1 MCSFIFCLPRPLIPG
16 RRLPRIPRAGFTL
29 TYRLTVR
36 LLQIVVDLA
45 LYWTQP
51 SPMGSNVDSVVE
63 ASLEIVDGARRAGL
77 PVFFSTC
84 EQHCLITA
92 SLPQ

>member
-1 MCSFIFCLPRPLIPG
+1 VRAVS
-16 RRLPRIPRAGFTL
+16 RIPSRGFHPHAPA
-29 TYRLTVR
+29 VR

-63 ASLEIVDGARRAGL
+63 ASLEIIDGARRAGL
-77 PVFFSTC
+77 PIFFSTC

-92 SLPQ
+92 PLPLTA